1 MVVARNRRDVLRYH
15 QLISVYATN
24 RYESVNPRRPVN
36 RRLTL
41 GRACLCRQLK
51 WNIYAAFS
59 GTLTLDEPGNATSV
73 TEDTLNGSQLHLAS
87 SDIVIVCD
95 KLDTG
100 YNDPKLSCM
109 YIDRY
114 LRSSSQ
120 TVQLA
125 SRLNR
130 QHKGLQARVSRNN
143 DDHSPHSSLSNTI
156 LHLGCGR

>member
-1 MVVARNRRDVLRYH
+1 MLRYY
-15 QLISVYATN
+15 QLVSVFVAN
-24 RYESVNPRRPVN
+24 
-36 RRLTL
+36 
-41 GRACLCRQLK
+41 RQLK

-59 GTLTLDEPGNATSV
+59 GTLTLEEPSSSSNATMSSTSV
-73 TEDTLNGSQLHLAS
+73 TEDTLNGSQLNLAS

-130 QHKGLQARVSRNN
+130 LHKGSE
-143 DDHSPHSSLSNTI
+143 
-156 LHLGCGR
+156 

>member
-1 MVVARNRRDVLRYH
+1 MLRYY
-15 QLISVYATN
+15 QLVSLFVAN
-24 RYESVNPRRPVN
+24 
-36 RRLTL
+36 
-41 GRACLCRQLK
+41 RQLK

-59 GTLTLDEPGNATSV
+59 GTLSLEEPSNSSSTTTTTV
-73 TEDTLNGSQLHLAS
+73 TEDTLNGSQLNLAS

-114 LRSSSQ
+114 LRSSAQ

-125 SRLNR
+125 SRINR
-130 QHKGLQARVSRNN
+130 RHKGDKQCREKGMKA
-143 DDHSPHSSLSNTI
+143 I
-156 LHLGCGR
+156 G